1 MPTSTIVSSAL
12 WFLAILALIPLAL
25 WLLKRTP
32 AGGAGAMG
40 WLRNVAVLP
49 LGPGQRVA
57 IVEIG
62 RGDARRWLVL
72 GVTGERIERLH
83 EMAAQ
88 DDASTPM
95 QAAAPFSQW
104 LSRLQGGTNG
114 GPAGGMKED
123 DAR

>member
-1 MPTSTIVSSAL
+1 MPASNLISSAL

-32 AGGAGAMG
+32 AGGATAQG
-40 WLRNVAVLP
+40 WLRSVAALP

-83 EMAAQ
+83 EMAPQ
-88 DDASTPM
+88 EDASAPVQST
-95 QAAAPFSQW
+95 APFSQW
-104 LSRLQGGTNG
+104 LSRLQGGTTG
-114 GPAGGMKED
+114 GTKD
-123 DAR
+123 SDAR